1 LKKWCKIGLL
11 SLLAIT
17 ALVLAGCSQGGRG
30 AGSDQPAVI
39 SRATAQMGKLPGGAV
54 VSGRLEALYSAD
66 VVPRTPGKVAEITVD
81 VGDAVKE
88 GDLLVSLDVAD
99 LEALVDLYAAQ
110 LDKARNSDLPAQK
123 IQAELALAKA
133 EAGFL
138 LAEADYL
145 RSKQLKDASALSQQQ
160 FEEYEKVYLQ
170 EKAAY
175 EAAKK
180 SLDILVNATIP
191 ETIRQCEAQLQKA
204 RADYNNSIIRAP
216 LSGVVTARNIN
227 PGEMANAAQT
237 VISIVNLD
245 TVAIQAGVSEDQV
258 NKIHVGQEVQVRV
271 GSVRDEP
278 FTGRVSNI
286 ALAANASTRAYPV
299 KIQIENP
306 GHLLKPGMY
315 AEVLLEAGPEAGIVI
330 PAAAVFKL
338 DQKSYVWVIEDG
350 CAHRRE
356 VETGQSGGG
365 NVIVRAGLKEGEELA
380 VTGIE
385 ALREGMK
392 VVIQN

>member
-1 LKKWCKIGLL
+1 MKKWCKIGLL

-160 FEEYEKVYLQ
+160 FEEYDKVYLQ

>member
-1 LKKWCKIGLL
+1 MVQNRAL

-160 FEEYEKVYLQ
+160 FEEYDKVYLQ

-191 ETIRQCEAQLQKA
+191 ETIRQCEAQLQ
-204 RADYNNSIIRAP
+204 RR
-216 LSGVVTARNIN
+216 
-227 PGEMANAAQT
+227 
-237 VISIVNLD
+237 
-245 TVAIQAGVSEDQV
+245 
-258 NKIHVGQEVQVRV
+258 
-271 GSVRDEP
+271 
-278 FTGRVSNI
+278 GR
-286 ALAANASTRAYPV
+286 L
-299 KIQIENP
+299 
-306 GHLLKPGMY
+306 
-315 AEVLLEAGPEAGIVI
+315 
-330 PAAAVFKL
+330 
-338 DQKSYVWVIEDG
+338 
-350 CAHRRE
+350 
-356 VETGQSGGG
+356 
-365 NVIVRAGLKEGEELA
+365 
-380 VTGIE
+380 
-385 ALREGMK
+385 
-392 VVIQN
+392 

>member
-160 FEEYEKVYLQ
+160 FEEYDKVYLQ

>member
-1 LKKWCKIGLL
+1 MKKWCKIGLL

>member
-1 LKKWCKIGLL
+1 
-11 SLLAIT
+11 
-17 ALVLAGCSQGGRG
+17 
-30 AGSDQPAVI
+30 
-39 SRATAQMGKLPGGAV
+39 M
-54 VSGRLEALYSAD
+54 
-66 VVPRTPGKVAEITVD
+66 
-81 VGDAVKE
+81 
-88 GDLLVSLDVAD
+88 
-99 LEALVDLYAAQ
+99 
-110 LDKARNSDLPAQK
+110 
-123 IQAELALAKA
+123 
-133 EAGFL
+133 
-138 LAEADYL
+138 
-145 RSKQLKDASALSQQQ
+145 
-160 FEEYEKVYLQ
+160 
-170 EKAAY
+170 
-175 EAAKK
+175 
-180 SLDILVNATIP
+180 
-191 ETIRQCEAQLQKA
+191 QKA

-299 KIQIENP
+299 KIQIEHP

-315 AEVLLEAGPEAGIVI
+315 AEVLLVAGPEAGIVI